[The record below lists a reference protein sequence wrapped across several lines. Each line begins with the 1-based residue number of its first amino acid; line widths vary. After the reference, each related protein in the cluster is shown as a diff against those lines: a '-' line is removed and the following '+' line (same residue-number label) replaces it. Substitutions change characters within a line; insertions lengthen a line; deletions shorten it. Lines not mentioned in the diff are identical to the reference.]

1 MVPALAKPTGLTVR
15 AASSRIAAFGD
26 QDPANLSDNASAP
39 DNSCADADIPDLYN
53 SAGLINDLDSDK
65 KSANSI
71 GSVCIAVL
79 VHPGKSDSL
88 RLDLPAI
95 FSDSPSI
102 RR

>member
-1 MVPALAKPTGLTVR
+1 MVPAPAKELESSVPY
-15 AASSRIAAFGD
+15 ASSRIAAFGD

-39 DNSCADADIPDLYN
+39 DSSFAVADIPGLYN
-53 SAGLINDLDSDK
+53 NADLIHGQDSDK

-71 GSVCIAVL
+71 GSVYIAVL
-79 VHPGKSDSL
+79 VHPGKSDL
-88 RLDLPAI
+88 IRLDLPAI